1 MTTWVLLRG
10 LMRDQRHWNG
20 FDQRLRQKGLRV
32 LTPDLPGNGTLSH
45 ELSPLKI
52 ADYAHAVWLQLD
64 EQVQEGEAIYLLGLS
79 MGGMLA
85 LEMALQRPWQIRHVF
100 VLNSSAANLSPWYQR
115 FNPLNALKAF
125 FLRARGKALHPI
137 ESTIV
142 RLTSFR
148 HRRDCGL
155 IAEWSEFRRQSSPTI
170 RNAWRQLW
178 AAFQYQCPLTVEV
191 PISVLCGDRDA
202 LVSMASSKAL
212 AQHFHTDLIVLAYC
226 GHDAAIDAPAKLA
239 HYLLAIVAP
248 TKPQAEVQE
257 DDEPAHAQ
265 YAHTQYSC
273 NDLLEEEMA
282 FNEAIFSVW
291 DEKALS
297 ILHSKSSAMNSA
309 KTGNSLPIRL

>member
-52 ADYAHAVWLQLD
+52 ADYAHAVWQQLD
-64 EQVQEGEAIYLLGLS
+64 EQVQEGETIYLLGLS

-85 LEMALQRPWQIRHVF
+85 LEMACQRPWQIRHVF
-100 VLNSSAANLSPWYQR
+100 VLNSSAANLSSWYQR

-125 FLRARGKALHPI
+125 FMRARGNALHPI

-142 RLTSFR
+142 RLTSFS
-148 HRRDCGL
+148 HRRDREL
-155 IAEWSEFRRQSSPTI
+155 IVKWSEFRRDTTPSL
-170 RNAWRQLW
+170 RNVWRQLW

-191 PISVLCGDRDA
+191 PITVLCGDRDA

-212 AQHFHTDLIVLAYC
+212 AWHFYTDLIVLAYC

-239 HYLLAIVAP
+239 HYLLDIVGA
-248 TKPQAEVQE
+248 TKPQVQFSA
-257 DDEPAHAQ
+257 DSEPAN
-265 YAHTQYSC
+265 TQYDC
-273 NDLLEEEMA
+273 NDLLGEEIA
-282 FNEAIFSVW
+282 LNEAIFTVW
-291 DEKALS
+291 DDKALS
-297 ILHSKSSAMNSA
+297 TLETK
-309 KTGNSLPIRL
+309 

>member
-52 ADYAHAVWLQLD
+52 ADYAHAVWQQLD
-64 EQVQEGEAIYLLGLS
+64 EQAQEGETIYLLGLS

-85 LEMALQRPWQIRHVF
+85 LEMACQRPWQIRHVF
-100 VLNSSAANLSPWYQR
+100 VLNSSAANLSSWYQR

-125 FLRARGKALHPI
+125 FMRARGNALHPI

-148 HRRDCGL
+148 HRRDRDL
-155 IAEWSEFRRQSSPTI
+155 IVKWSEFRRDTTPSR
-170 RNAWRQLW
+170 RNVWRQLW

-191 PISVLCGDRDA
+191 PITVLCGDRDA

-212 AQHFHTDLIVLAYC
+212 ARHFYTDLIVLAYC

-239 HYLLAIVAP
+239 HYLLDIVGA
-248 TKPQAEVQE
+248 TKPQVQFSA
-257 DDEPAHAQ
+257 DSEPAN
-265 YAHTQYSC
+265 TQYDC
-273 NDLLEEEMA
+273 NDLLEEEIA
-282 FNEAIFSVW
+282 LNEAIFIVW
-291 DEKALS
+291 DDKALS
-297 ILHSKSSAMNSA
+297 TLE
-309 KTGNSLPIRL
+309 TE